1 MNPLHHPTEAV
12 LADYAAG
19 ALRPAFAIAAA
30 AHIEGCPACR
40 ERVRVLEQV
49 GGELMADL
57 PQAEMSDQS
66 LEQALSRLDRPEA
79 PAPST
84 ARGRV
89 ADRIRF
95 GRKRYVAPGVWVRHA
110 DREAAGKDL
119 LYLLRIP
126 RGLTAVPHG
135 HRGQEFTAVLKGAYA
150 DEMGTFAA
158 GDFAEFN
165 GGDEHRPS
173 VQGDGECIC
182 MIASE
187 KPMLMNTFKG
197 RLVQILTGT

>member
-30 AHIEGCPACR
+30 AHIEDCPACL
-40 ERVRVLEQV
+40 ERVRLLEQL
-49 GGELMADL
+49 GGELLADL
-57 PQAEMSDQS
+57 PQAEMSPQS
-66 LEQALSRLDRPEA
+66 LDQALARLDRPQA
-79 PAPST
+79 HPLPV
-84 ARGRV
+84 ARGRA
-89 ADRIRF
+89 ADRVRF

-110 DREAAGKDL
+110 ERQAAGKDL

-135 HRGQEFTAVLKGAYA
+135 HRGQEFTTVLKGAYA
-150 DEMGTFAA
+150 DEAGVFAA

-165 GGDEHRPS
+165 GGADHRPS

-187 KPMLMNTFKG
+187 RPMLMKSWAG
-197 RLVQILTGT
+197 RLVQVLTGT